1 MEEGK
6 LIYVCRVETILR
18 HIKEM
23 IINGDTTRNQ
33 LIGIIENY
41 IDSLNDHDDGKGITW
56 KQEESLSQ
64 EAETTK
70 TTEE

>member
-1 MEEGK
+1 M
-6 LIYVCRVETILR
+6 IYVGRVKTILK
-18 HIKEM
+18 HIREI

-41 IDSLNDHDDGKGITW
+41 IDSLNDHDDGKVITW

-64 EAETTK
+64 EVEPATT
-70 TTEE
+70 TVTSAQF

>member
-41 IDSLNDHDDGKGITW
+41 IDSLNDHDDGKGIAW

-64 EAETTK
+64 EVETTK
-70 TTEE
+70 TTGE

>member
-41 IDSLNDHDDGKGITW
+41 IDSLDDHDDGKGIASITHD
-56 KQEESLSQ
+56 
-64 EAETTK
+64 
-70 TTEE
+70 

>member
-41 IDSLNDHDDGKGITW
+41 IDSLDDHDDGKGIV
-56 KQEESLSQ
+56 
-64 EAETTK
+64 
-70 TTEE
+70 

>member
-1 MEEGK
+1 M
-6 LIYVCRVETILR
+6 IYVCRVETILR

-41 IDSLNDHDDGKGITW
+41 IDSLDDHDDGKGIAW

-64 EAETTK
+64 EVETTK
-70 TTEE
+70 ITGE

>member
-6 LIYVCRVETILR
+6 LIYTWRVKTMLE
-18 HIKEM
+18 HIQKL
-23 IINGDTTRNQ
+23 IVDGDTSRN
-33 LIGIIENY
+33 LIVGIIENY
-41 IDSLNDHDDGKGITW
+41 IDSLDDHNDGKGIAW
-56 KQEESLSQ
+56 KRGESLSQ

>member
-1 MEEGK
+1 M
-6 LIYVCRVETILR
+6 IYVGRVKTILK
-18 HIKEM
+18 HIREM

-41 IDSLNDHDDGKGITW
+41 IDSLDDHDDGKGIAW

-64 EAETTK
+64 EVETTK
-70 TTEE
+70 TTGE

>member
-41 IDSLNDHDDGKGITW
+41 IDSLDDHDDGKEMTW
-56 KQEESLSQ
+56 KREESLSQ
-64 EAETTK
+64 EVETIK